1 SVGPVRPIP
10 CSTPKPGADSS
21 ARWSAGLALFGAAW
35 LLAVQPAWSQAP
47 VRLGAPIPG
56 VEAAR
61 VEAVAPW
68 PSLLPG
74 GSPSWQPLLVQ
85 TEGAGEDG
93 GGDDLLDEFSDG
105 GGDDLL
111 DEFGDGGGDDLLD
124 EFGGEGPGAARSPG
138 NGEPFWPAW
147 FDLGGSIALGGAYNY
162 QQEAPT
168 PQRGLS
174 RLRTTLRLELELDF
188 PASWEAQA
196 SGIAFYDAAYELK
209 GRSEFTPEVLDRY
222 EDEVE
227 FRELFVRGSP
237 LSFLDVKVG
246 RQVVVWGFADFI
258 RVVDIL
264 NPLENREPGLA
275 DIEDL
280 RLPIAMTRIDFF
292 LGPLSLMGVAVHE
305 IEFNKDPVVGS
316 DFFPF
321 DGPPP
326 PERIPSD
333 TGANTE
339 TGFELKGIFSGW
351 DLAFYYAE
359 FFDDSAHTEL
369 VVRDGVP
376 QPRLR
381 HSRLTMRGAA
391 VNVAL
396 GTWLLKSEAA
406 LFDGLE
412 FFSAQGEPFKP
423 KERWDAMVGL
433 DYNGINDTTITVE
446 AVNRR
451 IHDFEPN
458 LDETG
463 EELKQYAL
471 SYRGDFLNQTL
482 TLNGILLLFGNA
494 ADEGGVQRYSVEYDV
509 FDAFSVTGG
518 VLIFQSAGDGNPLFQ
533 RVRLNDRVF
542 FDIKYS
548 F

>member
-1 SVGPVRPIP
+1 
-10 CSTPKPGADSS
+10 
-21 ARWSAGLALFGAAW
+21 
-35 LLAVQPAWSQAP
+35 
-47 VRLGAPIPG
+47 
-56 VEAAR
+56 
-61 VEAVAPW
+61 
-68 PSLLPG
+68 
-74 GSPSWQPLLVQ
+74 
-85 TEGAGEDG
+85 
-93 GGDDLLDEFSDG
+93 
-105 GGDDLL
+105 
-111 DEFGDGGGDDLLD
+111 
-124 EFGGEGPGAARSPG
+124 
-138 NGEPFWPAW
+138 
-147 FDLGGSIALGGAYNY
+147 
-162 QQEAPT
+162 
-168 PQRGLS
+168 
-174 RLRTTLRLELELDF
+174 
-188 PASWEAQA
+188 
-196 SGIAFYDAAYELK
+196 
-209 GRSEFTPEVLDRY
+209 
-222 EDEVE
+222 
-227 FRELFVRGSP
+227 
-237 LSFLDVKVG
+237 
-246 RQVVVWGFADFI
+246 
-258 RVVDIL
+258 
-264 NPLENREPGLA
+264 
-275 DIEDL
+275 
-280 RLPIAMTRIDFF
+280 
-292 LGPLSLMGVAVHE
+292 
-305 IEFNKDPVVGS
+305 
-316 DFFPF
+316 
-321 DGPPP
+321 
-326 PERIPSD
+326 
-333 TGANTE
+333 
-339 TGFELKGIFSGW
+339 ELKGIFSGW

-359 FFDDSAHTEL
+359 FFDDSAHAEL

-396 GTWLLKSEAA
+396 GNWLLKSEAA

-463 EELKQYAL
+463 EELNQYAL